1 MAPTVSVIVPTYNRA
16 DALPRTVES
25 VLGQT
30 LDDLELIVVD
40 DASTDDTQAVVDAYD
55 DDRIQFHQHEQNQG
69 ASAARNT
76 GIDRAEGEYVAFL
89 DSDDVWRPTKL
100 EKQVRTLERRPDDW
114 VAAYCEAETVHPDGQ
129 NPLVKWVTELVSRR
143 NETEGAEGGK
153 ELIGPV
159 LSDDLHTSAG
169 STLLVEREV
178 AEAIDGFDESFD
190 RFQDPEFLVR
200 VLREGK
206 LACVDEPLLLRYETG
221 EPPADAVRAADE
233 HFRRTFGE
241 TVERLER
248 QGIDVTGAH
257 HYILARHYLDEGQ
270 FRAGLRYLRS
280 SRPPTP
286 RQYPGLLLN
295 VYSGVRHRLG

>member
-1 MAPTVSVIVPTYNRA
+1 MGPTVSVIVPTYNRA

-40 DASTDDTQAVVDAYD
+40 DASTDDTPAVVDDYD
-55 DDRIQFHQHEQNQG
+55 DDRLQFVQHEQNQG
-69 ASAARNT
+69 ASVARNT
-76 GIDRAEGEYVAFL
+76 GIERAEGDYVAFL

-100 EKQVRTLERRPDDW
+100 EKQVRTLDRRGDDW

-129 NPLVKWVTELVSRR
+129 HPLVKWVTELVSRR

-190 RFQDPEFLVR
+190 RFQDPEFLIR
-200 VLREGK
+200 VLQQGK

-221 EPPADAVRAADE
+221 DPPADDVRAADE
-233 HFRRTFGE
+233 HFRRTFGD
-241 TVERLER
+241 TVEHLER
-248 QGIDVTGAH
+248 QGVDVTGAH
-257 HYILARHYLDEGQ
+257 HYILARHYLDEG
-270 FRAGLRYLRS
+270 RLKTGLRYLRS
-280 SRPPTP
+280 ARPPTP

-295 VYSGVRHRLG
+295 LYAGVRHHV